1 MSLHYLFACELDKQ
15 ARSTIKWRTLSLT
28 SSLDGQPL
36 KTWEHVRHELELKLK
51 VSRDGMRYNRCSFLS
66 GMVRDVYKLCGC
78 KYVASMRLQRVDV
91 LQAGMAV
98 VLFRRPPPVY
108 FTRFVPLRYRPRD
121 EQPQD
126 TQPVV
131 LSSGGGTEEDLLAA
145 LQQHSADVLTAQLS
159 SMQRWNK
166 KEQRAHPDDHEYT
179 ATRQPVPFANYV
191 CRGCGALGEHF
202 RQDCPDGGEQ
212 QQEEDGEDVKVKA
225 VDKIAVPTGI
235 PKTFLQA
242 VKEEE
247 VDEHT
252 MVTRD
257 GKFVKDVRKSMVQQ
271 VEDIRAEVI
280 AIQPTQME
288 QCEDGEMG
296 RFDFEDYLEQ
306 VVDVKEAKMKALVG
320 RRKKIPFMC
329 THWLQGLCHKG
340 ILCEYLHYYDVTF
353 IPICKF
359 FMEGKCTN
367 ASCTFQHVLP
377 SSAKRVRACR
387 PYSLGFCPAGPSCPD
402 QHQKREAP
410 CLADFEDERL
420 FHQVVAAFNEFVEE
434 HRQKDVVAKK
444 RYLRAPTVTKM
455 LYERKGKRIKVNV

>member
-15 ARSTIKWRTLSLT
+15 ARSTVKWRTFSLT

-36 KTWEHVRHELELKLK
+36 RSWEHVRHELEMKLK
-51 VSRDGMRYNRCSFLS
+51 VARDGMRYNRCSYLT

-78 KYVASMRLQRVDV
+78 KFVASMRLQRADV
-91 LQAGMAV
+91 LQPGMAV
-98 VLFRRPPPVY
+98 VLFRRPPPVF
-108 FTRFVPLRYRPRD
+108 FTRYVPQRYRPR
-121 EQPQD
+121 EEKEEAQAVPA
-126 TQPVV
+126 
-131 LSSGGGTEEDLLAA
+131 LASSGTATEEERLAA
-145 LQQHSADVLTAQLS
+145 LQQHSAQALDAQLS
-159 SMQRWNK
+159 SIQRWKK
-166 KEQRAHPDDHEYT
+166 KEQRGHPDDHEYT
-179 ATRQPVPFANYV
+179 ASRQPVPFADYV

-202 RQDCPDGGEQ
+202 RQDCPEGGTEV
-212 QQEEDGEDVKVKA
+212 EEEGEDVKPQA

-257 GKFVKDVRKSMVQQ
+257 GQFVKDVRKGMLDKLK
-271 VEDIRAEVI
+271 DIRAESMPVVRS
-280 AIQPTQME
+280 AE
-288 QCEDGEMG
+288 QEWEDGEEG

-306 VVDVKEAKMKALVG
+306 VVDVKEARMAAVVKG
-320 RRKKIPFMC
+320 RKKIQFMC

-340 ILCEYLHYYDVTF
+340 MLCEYLHYYDVRF

-367 ASCTFQHVLP
+367 GSCAFQHVLP
-377 SSAKRVRACR
+377 ASAKRVRACKA
-387 PYSLGFCPAGPSCPD
+387 YSLGFCPAGPTCPD
-402 QHQKREAP
+402 QHTKRDAP
-410 CLADFEDERL
+410 CLADFDDHRL
-420 FHQVVAAFNEFVEE
+420 FQQVVAAFEQFEEE

-444 RYLRAPTVTKM
+444 RYLRAPSVTKM
-455 LYERKGKRIKVNV
+455 LYERKSKRIKVKL